1 MKDDRCRSGDGPVMP
16 AMLLIQIAASH
27 AGIGPF
33 AGRDRETPQAAA
45 GFYEAAGRPFRP
57 ERQRL
62 VA

>member
-1 MKDDRCRSGDGPVMP
+1 MP

-27 AGIGPF
+27 AGVGAF

-45 GFYEAAGRPFRP
+45 GHYRAAARRLTCV
-57 ERQRL
+57 ERL